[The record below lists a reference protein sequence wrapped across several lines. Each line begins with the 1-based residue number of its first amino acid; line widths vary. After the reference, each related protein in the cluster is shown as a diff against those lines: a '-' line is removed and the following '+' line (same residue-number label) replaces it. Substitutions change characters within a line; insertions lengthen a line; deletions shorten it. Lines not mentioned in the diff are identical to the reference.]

1 MKGYVRE
8 NTQQITAGYSAL
20 RKCRNA
26 VSAGVLSPISSAVGR
41 NGAVGD
47 KRNACAGGARNSPLR
62 RGRGAL
68 RRCAATPHP
77 PPSGAPV
84 SLRVGRFADLT
95 RHRRVIQ
102 RREPLKGKA
111 DGGVSFNT
119 ATHQGGRLEGAP
131 LTPRTPRGEGLRA
144 CHSATRATRGE
155 GLAPAGGCSKKVHG
169 FPAKLKGRIK
179 ESEYAI
185 KQKER

>member
-1 MKGYVRE
+1 MLAQSGERQRSGKRRLRE
-8 NTQQITAGYSAL
+8 GKRTAANRRSAL

-26 VSAGVLSPISSAVGR
+26 VSAGVLSPISSAVGK

-47 KRNACAGGARNSPLR
+47 KRNARAGARNSPLR

-84 SLRVGRFADLT
+84 SLRVGRSADLT

-102 RREPLKGKA
+102 RRGPPGRRLLGCGIQHREHPGGK
-111 DGGVSFNT
+111 
-119 ATHQGGRLEGAP
+119 LEGAAGVQRKFTVF
-131 LTPRTPRGEGLRA
+131 LQNLKVELRKA
-144 CHSATRATRGE
+144 SM
-155 GLAPAGGCSKKVHG
+155 L
-169 FPAKLKGRIK
+169 
-179 ESEYAI
+179 
-185 KQKER
+185 